1 MTVSLSLYYR
11 ICTVLPR
18 RIRAACAVLSLLSY
32 SACRIRS
39 TSGILVTDIGWEIID
54 VISDIVDTDG
64 KKVEVIRQALEM
76 V

>member
-1 MTVSLSLYYR
+1 M
-11 ICTVLPR
+11 
-18 RIRAACAVLSLLSY
+18 SLLSY